1 MKTTGKNN
9 VLQVFIDSGHIELL
23 RLQPKSSS
31 FVAYLP
37 SSVSR
42 ALNLSKDDH
51 SLIAFIDTESNYPYI
66 IITKDTSLLQQL
78 RPLILSKRQMAE
90 SLHKKMRE
98 QLQKQ
103 LKAQLQTQRQQTG
116 TEVAEVMH

>member
-1 MKTTGKNN
+1 MTTNKTYVPN
-9 VLQVFIDSGHIELL
+9 LFIDSGHVELL
-23 RLQPKSSS
+23 RLMPKSSG

-51 SLIAFIDTESNYPYI
+51 ALIAFIDTESNYPYI
-66 IITKDTSLLQQL
+66 VITKDTSLLQQL

-90 SLHKKMRE
+90 SLHRKMRE
-98 QLQKQ
+98 QLQ
-103 LKAQLQTQRQQTG
+103 TQQQT
-116 TEVAEVMH
+116 TEAKQDAIEVDV

>member
-1 MKTTGKNN
+1 MKTTNKNN
-9 VLQVFIDSGHIELL
+9 VLQVFIDDGHIELL

-42 ALNLSKDDH
+42 ALNLNKDDH
-51 SLIAFIDTESNYPYI
+51 ALIAFIDTESNYPYI
-66 IITKDTSLLQQL
+66 VITKDTSLLQQL

-98 QLQKQ
+98 QLQ
-103 LKAQLQTQRQQTG
+103 TQQQT
-116 TEVAEVMH
+116 TEAKQDAIEVDV